1 MTTIHVAG
9 KLNFLR
15 LRGHSRAVRLAPAI
29 AACAALLL
37 AGCESNNA
45 LTGGANP
52 EVALAPP
59 AKPAPQAALSK
70 VAIAPVIGAPDQIGR
85 QLQQDITTAI
95 GQQKVAIVPAG
106 ERSDFTLRGYVV
118 AAKDRASTKVS
129 YIWDVTDATGKRV
142 NRITGE
148 EMVAGPTPKDP
159 WSVVTPQITQ
169 TIAQK
174 SASSF
179 GAWLPTAQA
188 QVPVASAGGVQPVG
202 VGAASG
208 VSPVQTASAPGAAT
222 AGASVTGG
230 QGRAPTVTSVS
241 APQGGGQ
248 GGGSIALVPAVT
260 GAPGDGAT
268 SLTSA
273 LQGELRK
280 SGVNLAS
287 QSAANTYRVEGVVKI
302 GQSKGGKQ
310 PIQID
315 WNVRD
320 PQGNKL
326 GTVSQKNEIQEGS
339 LDGAWGKTADAAA
352 AAAAQGILKL
362 LPTTR

>member
-9 KLNFLR
+9 ILNMT
-15 LRGHSRAVRLAPAI
+15 RASAPRRARRF
-29 AACAALLL
+29 APVAMACVALLL
-37 AGCESNNA
+37 AACESNTA
-45 LTGGANP
+45 LTGGASP
-52 EVALAPP
+52 EAALAPP
-59 AKPAPQAALSK
+59 KPAQPQQALSK

-85 QLQQDITTAI
+85 QLQQEITAAI
-95 GQQKVAIVPAG
+95 GQQKVSIVPAG

-118 AAKDRASTKVS
+118 AAKDRANTKVS

-148 EMVAGPTPKDP
+148 EMVPGQTPKDP
-159 WSVVTPQITQ
+159 WSVVTPQIAQ
-169 TIAQK
+169 TIGQK
-174 SASSF
+174 SAASF
-179 GAWLPTAQA
+179 GAWLPSAQA
-188 QVPVASAGGVQPVG
+188 QVPVASAGGTGVQPVG
-202 VGAASG
+202 VGATPG
-208 VSPVQTASAPGAAT
+208 VSPVQTASAPGVTAAGSANRT
-222 AGASVTGG
+222 PSVT
-230 QGRAPTVTSVS
+230 PVS
-241 APQGGGQ
+241 APQQQ
-248 GGGSIALVPAVT
+248 GSGTVALVPAVT
-260 GAPGDGAT
+260 GAPGDGAS
-268 SLTSA
+268 SLTGA

-280 SGVNLAS
+280 SGVNLAT
-287 QSAANTYRVEGVVKI
+287 QSAANTYRVEGVVKL
-302 GQSKGGKQ
+302 GAAKDGKQ

-362 LPTTR
+362 LPQQR